1 MTIPV
6 NAVASTEE
14 MNTTRKAGF
23 QELLSSL
30 LVDGLL
36 IPDPVEQS
44 HEDAIKESL
53 TQYSWCV
60 DEFRNC

>member
-44 HEDAIKESL
+44 LEDDIKE
-53 TQYSWCV
+53 
-60 DEFRNC
+60 